1 MKHIDSE
8 SSPIAKL
15 TAKQRDCLDLA
26 VLGKSPREIAR
37 ILDISRSAVD
47 QRLLGARRLLGA
59 STREEAALI
68 YAKASGRGDL
78 GLGDS
83 AEDDPDVTTRA
94 KDRQSELS
102 NPSDFE
108 EVPIAYDA
116 EADDN
121 GGPQSRK
128 DFGGDWGRAER
139 VAIIVILAVGILAI
153 VLIGLSVSQ
162 SLSRLFAG

>member
-8 SSPIAKL
+8 SSPMAKL

-59 STREEAALI
+59 STREETALI
-68 YAKASGRGDL
+68 YAKASGRNDL

-83 AEDDPDVTTRA
+83 AEDDPDITTRA
-94 KDRQSELS
+94 KDRRSELS
-102 NPSDFE
+102 SPSDFE

-116 EADDN
+116 EAE
-121 GGPQSRK
+121 GAQIRK
-128 DFGGDWGRAER
+128 DFGGDWGRAQR
-139 VAIIVILAVGILAI
+139 IAIIVILAVGILAI

>member
-59 STREEAALI
+59 STREEAVLI

-83 AEDDPDVTTRA
+83 ADDDPDITTRP
-94 KDRQSELS
+94 KDRRSELS
-102 NPSDFE
+102 SPSDFE

-116 EADDN
+116 E
-121 GGPQSRK
+121 GSQIRK
-128 DFGGDWGRAER
+128 DFGGDWGRAQR
-139 VAIIVILAVGILAI
+139 IAIIVILAVGILAI

>member
-8 SSPIAKL
+8 SSPTAKL

-68 YAKASGRGDL
+68 YAKTSGCGDL

-83 AEDDPDVTTRA
+83 AEDDPDITTRP
-94 KDRQSELS
+94 KDRRSELS
-102 NPSDFE
+102 SPSDFE

-116 EADDN
+116 ETE
-121 GGPQSRK
+121 GSQIRK
-128 DFGGDWGRAER
+128 DFGGDWGRAQR
-139 VAIIVILAVGILAI
+139 IAIIVILAVGILAI

>member
-1 MKHIDSE
+1 LKHIDSE

-26 VLGKSPREIAR
+26 VLGKSPGEIAR

-47 QRLLGARRLLGA
+47 QRLLSARRLLGA
-59 STREEAALI
+59 STRKEAALI
-68 YAKASGRGDL
+68 YAKASGHCDL

-83 AEDDPDVTTRA
+83 ADDDPDITTRA
-94 KDRQSELS
+94 KDRRSELS

-116 EADDN
+116 EAE
-121 GGPQSRK
+121 GAQSRK
-128 DFGGDWGRAER
+128 DFGGDWGRVQR

-162 SLSRLFAG
+162 SLSRLFAD